1 MSKVYKT
8 IKQQKKQH
16 ISWITLSRPNK
27 LNAINNIMLDELS
40 EAVDNAEKDPDV
52 KCVIIT
58 GAGERAFSAGA
69 DIKELQKL
77 TSETAKMFSV
87 KGQQI
92 FSKLETL
99 SKPII
104 AAMDGYAL
112 GGGLELA
119 LACDFRIAADCSVF
133 GCPEAKLGFI
143 PGWGATQR
151 LPAVV
156 GLSNAKRLIMAG
168 EMLGA
173 DEAFRMGLVDKVV
186 SYNDLEAEAKALANK
201 LCEYP
206 AEALKQAKQVLNSAG
221 KADLGS
227 GFKRET
233 EAFGLLFSLE
243 DTRKRVASFGSQR
256 NKNRET
262 AKSD

>member
-1 MSKVYKT
+1 VSKAYKT

-16 ISWITLSRPNK
+16 TSWITLDRPNK
-27 LNAINNIMLDELS
+27 LNAINNLMLDELS
-40 EAVDNAEKDPDV
+40 EAIDNAEKDPDV
-52 KCVIIT
+52 KCAIIT

-77 TSETAKMFSV
+77 TSETAKAFSV

-92 FSKLETL
+92 FSKLEEL
-99 SKPII
+99 SKPVI
-104 AAMDGYAL
+104 AAIGGYTL

-151 LPAVV
+151 LPPVV
-156 GLSNAKRLIMAG
+156 GLSNAKQLIMAG
-168 EMLGA
+168 DMIPA
-173 DEAFRMGLVDKVV
+173 DEAYRVRLIDKVV
-186 SYNDLEAEAKALANK
+186 SYEDLEAETEALAQK

-206 AEALKQAKQVLNSAG
+206 AEALKQAKQVLNPVG
-221 KADLGS
+221 KADLDS

-233 EAFGLLFSLE
+233 DAFGLLFSLE

-256 NKNRET
+256 KNRET
-262 AKSD
+262 AKSE